1 MLKHTKHSPLAIIPL
16 AVSLLPSVALAAPQ
30 VCAHPLEA
38 AHCIKT
44 YSLVSVA
51 YIVFA
56 GAYAAAALSILKPRF
71 ARTRAWALSLLAT
84 PLASYLIAMLGFTLG
99 GATGL
104 FIYPH
109 DASPFFYMD
118 WFQVIFVLLGVSGYV
133 ALCTKL
139 GGAPKAPQDPA
150 QPEPQAT

>member
-1 MLKHTKHSPLAIIPL
+1 MLKHTLFTLLAL
-16 AVSLLPSVALAAPQ
+16 CLLPSVALATPE

-56 GAYAAAALSILKPRF
+56 GAYAAATLSILKPRF
-71 ARTRAWALSLLAT
+71 ARTRAWVLSILGT
-84 PLASYLIAMLGFTLG
+84 PLACYLIAMTGFTIG
-99 GATGL
+99 GITGL
-104 FIYPH
+104 FSYPH

-118 WFQVIFVLLGVSGYV
+118 WLQVIFVLLGVSGYV
-133 ALCTKL
+133 ALCLKL
-139 GGAPKAPQDPA
+139 GGAKAERDPT
-150 QPEPQAT
+150 QPTPQAT

>member
-1 MLKHTKHSPLAIIPL
+1 MPKHTKPMTAALTLAAL
-16 AVSLLPSVALAAPQ
+16 SLLPSLALANPQ

-51 YIVFA
+51 YIIFA

-71 ARTRAWALSLLAT
+71 ARTRAWALSILAT

-133 ALCTKL
+133 ALCLKL
-139 GGAPKAPQDPA
+139 GGSPSAPQEPA
-150 QPEPQAT
+150 QPEPQVS

>member
-1 MLKHTKHSPLAIIPL
+1 MLKHTLFTLFAL
-16 AVSLLPSVALAAPQ
+16 CLLPSVALAAPE

-56 GAYAAAALSILKPRF
+56 GAYAAATLSILKPRF
-71 ARTRAWALSLLAT
+71 ARTRAWVLSILAT
-84 PLASYLIAMLGFTLG
+84 PLACYLIAMIGFTIG
-99 GATGL
+99 GITGL
-104 FIYPH
+104 FSYPH

-118 WFQVIFVLLGVSGYV
+118 WLQVIFVLLGVSGYV
-133 ALCTKL
+133 ALCLKL
-139 GGAPKAPQDPA
+139 GGAAKAEHDPT
-150 QPEPQAT
+150 QPTPQAT